1 MISNV
6 FASRMRT
13 ATAAVIVVFLVVAMV
28 VFLHGTQ
35 DRRLTADF
43 ASAKGIYVGDDVTV
57 LGVPVGKI
65 VKIDAQRDHVSV
77 TMEVKSDRKL
87 PADVKAAIV
96 SKSLVSVRSIVLGPV
111 YSGGPTLPDGADIP
125 ISRTTEPVEFDDVKD
140 QLVRLTDAL
149 GPKGA
154 NKDGATSDLLE
165 ASSGFLDGH
174 GADIRQTVADL
185 SAAARTLADNNGS
198 TFATVRNLEVFVKAL
213 RNSDAQIR
221 DFESNLAMA
230 SSVLD
235 ANSGE
240 IAAGIKHFEKLTT
253 GTKGFFKNQGA
264 QLADTLV
271 SLQKVTSL
279 VSENRQSV
287 ADTLQLAP
295 TALSNFY
302 NILDPRTTAAAGEL
316 ALANLGDPAYMIC
329 GALFSLG
336 GSTTDCRNALGP
348 LVEVFKLSAPPVGI
362 NPTVGSQVG
371 PDLSK
376 TPDEANILGHLGG
389 SK

>member
-13 ATAAVIVVFLVVAMV
+13 ATAAVIVFFLVLAMV
-28 VFLHGTQ
+28 VFLRGTE
-35 DRRLTADF
+35 DRRVTAEF

-65 VKIDAQRDHVSV
+65 VKIDAQRDHVAV
-77 TMEVKSDRKL
+77 TMEVKSDQKL

-111 YSGGPTLPDGADIP
+111 YSGGPTLADDARIP

-154 NKDGATSDLLE
+154 NKDGATADLLE

-221 DFESNLAMA
+221 SFESNLALA
-230 SSVLD
+230 SDVLD

-240 IAAGIKHFEKLTT
+240 IAAGIKRFETLTT

-264 QLADTLV
+264 QLADTLH

-302 NILDPRTTAAAGEL
+302 NILDPRTTAAAGEV
-316 ALANLGDPAYMIC
+316 ALASLGDPAYMIC
-329 GALFSLG
+329 GALFALG

-348 LVEVFKLSAPPVGI
+348 LVEIFKLSAPPVGI

-371 PDLSK
+371 PDLVK
-376 TPDEANILGHLGG
+376 TPDEANILGNLGG